1 MNTTS
6 TLLQLLHVERRP
18 ALQIESFSA
27 APGGGQ
33 TMHRPVPVLVA
44 PTTGLPEGVDC
55 VYITSDLQGRER
67 ADVAVHQRRLTG
79 LAVAET
85 LARQAEAVGLPH
97 PDRSG
102 VVLAGDLFAYADL
115 RRRGGLGDV
124 QEVWRA
130 FGERFR
136 WVVGVAGNHDT
147 FEGRADVTDALE
159 GVSRCA
165 VLDGAWVQRDG
176 LRLGGVSGVIGAA
189 GKPWRRDPAHFERLC
204 RALPPDLDVLIFHQG
219 PDIPREDLPGHEL
232 ARQVLRAHRLTAPL
246 VVCGHVHWRE
256 PLATLP
262 HGQQVLNV
270 DARVVALVRA

>member
-1 MNTTS
+1 MS
-6 TLLQLLHVERRP
+6 TLRITHVEPRP
-18 ALQIESFSA
+18 ALEIESFSA
-27 APGGGQ
+27 ASGGGR
-33 TMHRPVPVLVA
+33 TERRPIPVLRAHVE
-44 PTTGLPEGVDC
+44 GLPAALDG

-67 ADVAVHQRRLTG
+67 ADASPHDRRLTG
-79 LAVAET
+79 LAVAEA
-85 LARQAEAVGLPH
+85 LAQHAEHVGLPH
-97 PDRSG
+97 PDRAG

-147 FEGRADVTDALE
+147 FEGRADTADALE
-159 GVSRCA
+159 GVARCE
-165 VLDGAWVQRDG
+165 VFDGSWGERDG

-189 GKPWRRDPAHFERLC
+189 GKPWRRDPPTFERLC
-204 RALPPDLDVLIFHQG
+204 RALPSTLDVLVFHQG
-219 PDIPREDLPGHEL
+219 PDVPREDRPGHEL
-232 ARQVLRAHRLTAPL
+232 ARQVLRAHHLTAPL
-246 VVCGHVHWRE
+246 VICGHVHWRE

-270 DARVVALVRA
+270 DSRVIALVRA